1 VNSKEDIRPISYVK
15 AHAPDVLNQ
24 VRETQRPLYIT
35 QNGEAK
41 AVLLDTESYER
52 MTKALGMLKLLTQGE
67 QDVQEGR
74 IQDQDE
80 FFAEMDEYLK
90 KENSHG

>member
-1 VNSKEDIRPISYVK
+1 MNSKEDIRPISYVK